1 MALRRVIQ
9 IGDPRF
15 KNKNNIIAD
24 FKDKKLSSLILDLK
38 DTMNK
43 TGLVGIAAPQIGEN
57 YCVFVTHPR
66 NTKTRSIGKED
77 IFRVCVNPKI
87 TFFSEERV
95 VIYEECGSVVKGQ
108 LFGPVE
114 RPSEVKIEA
123 QDENG
128 DKFEITRDG
137 LLARVIQHEYDH
149 MFGIKFTEKISDYK
163 KLTLQLFYRKCI
175 RDTEETK
182 KLLNIT
188 KLEYK
193 KILKVILF

>member
-1 MALRRVIQ
+1 MAVRRVIQ
-9 IGDPRF
+9 IGDQRL
-15 KNKNNIIAD
+15 KNRNKMITDYNG
-24 FKDKKLSSLILDLK
+24 KKLTSLIMDLK
-38 DTMNK
+38 DTISK
-43 TGLVGIAAPQIGEN
+43 AGLVGIAAPQIGEN

-66 NTKTRSIGKED
+66 NTKTRNIGKED
-77 IFRVCVNPKI
+77 IFRAYINPKI

-95 VIYEECGSVVKGQ
+95 IIYEGCGSVVKGQ

-123 QDENG
+123 HDENG
-128 DKFEITRDG
+128 DKFEITTDG

-149 MFGIKFTEKISDYK
+149 MFGIEFTEKITDYK
-163 KLTLQLFYRKCI
+163 KLTSQLFYRKYI

-182 KLLNIT
+182 KLLNIR

-193 KILKVILF
+193 KL